1 MKTAI
6 SLPDPL
12 FTAAEQYAHDKGLS
26 RSELY
31 AQALAYFLHV
41 HRYTT
46 VTDELNQLYP
56 TETSSVDPVLGNAQT
71 QALMKEAW

>member
-12 FTAAEQYAHDKGLS
+12 FTAAEEYARDKGLS

-31 AQALAYFLHV
+31 AQALAYFLHA
-41 HRYTT
+41 HRYAT
-46 VTDELNQLYP
+46 VTDELNQLYA
-56 TETSSVDPVLGNAQT
+56 EESSALDPALRDLQA
-71 QALMKEAW
+71 QALTKEDW

>member
-12 FTAAEQYAHDKGLS
+12 FHAAEQYAQEHNLS

-31 AQALAYFLHV
+31 ARALQQYLTSNQSQGVTEALDQI
-41 HRYTT
+41 YTAE
-46 VTDELNQLYP
+46 DSRIAPPLIA
-56 TETSSVDPVLGNAQT
+56 AQSRS
-71 QALMKEAW
+71 LPPEEW